1 MVPGSEV
8 LVIIGVPKERAARER
23 RVALI
28 PETVKRLVAHKHPVL
43 IESGAGAAAAAS
55 DAEYAAAGA
64 RVVATREE
72 LFAQAQVLLKIQPPS
87 DEELPLLRQG
97 QALVCLLAPLTSPE
111 LLQKLCAR
119 GVDALSVDSI
129 PRTTLA
135 QMMDVLSSQATLAG
149 YRAVLLA
156 AEALP
161 RLFPLL
167 MTAAGT
173 LAPARV
179 LVLGAG
185 VAGLQAIAT
194 ARRLGATVEAFDV
207 RRAAKEQVESLGARF
222 VEVEGE
228 DAEVKGGYAKETS
241 EDYRK
246 RQGALLLERIAR
258 ADVCIST
265 AQIPGK
271 RAPILITEEM
281 VRAMRPR
288 SVIVDAAADGGG
300 NCALTKPG
308 ERVIENGVTIIGELN
323 LPAQVAVHASQMWS
337 RNMEKLLLHLVGQTG
352 ADLRLDATDEI
363 TRGVITVRA
372 GRVADPRLQ
381 PGSK

>member
-1 MVPGSEV
+1 VAF
-8 LVIIGVPKERAARER
+8 VIIGVPRERGAREK
-23 RVALI
+23 RVALV
-28 PETVKRLVAHKHPVL
+28 PETVKKLVGRKHTVL
-43 IESGAGAAAAAS
+43 VEAGAGAGASAS

-72 LFAQAQVLLKIQPPS
+72 LFAEAQVLLKIQPPLE
-87 DEELPLLRQG
+87 DELPLLRPG
-97 QALVCLLAPLTSPE
+97 QALFGLLQPLTSPE

-156 AEALP
+156 AEAMP
-161 RLFPLL
+161 KMFPLL

-179 LVLGAG
+179 LILGAG

-207 RRAAKEQVESLGARF
+207 RRAVKEQVQSLGARF
-222 VEVEGE
+222 VEVPGE
-228 DAEVKGGYAKETS
+228 DAETKGGYAKEVS
-241 EDYRK
+241 EEYK
-246 RQGALLLERIAR
+246 QRQAALLKEHISR
-258 ADVCIST
+258 ADACITT

-271 RAPILITEEM
+271 RSPILITEEM

-288 SVIVDAAADGGG
+288 SVIVDAASDGGG
-300 NCALTKPG
+300 NCALTRPG
-308 ERVIENGVTIIGELN
+308 ETVVEHGVTIIGELN

-337 RNMEKLLLHLVGQTG
+337 RNMEKLLLHLVGQDG
-352 ADLRLDATDEI
+352 PELRLDAEDEI
-363 TRGVITVRA
+363 TRGVVTIRQGVVR
-372 GRVADPRLQ
+372 DPRLQ
-381 PGSK
+381 PGPQARTT